1 MSAGSDQSSTDK
13 NPMND
18 YDQNQMQMRKANK
31 IGSKIFAN
39 KLEDI
44 IEEPLMGPGNSN
56 SMNQS
61 LFHGH
66 HNPLDSIV
74 SV

>member
-1 MSAGSDQSSTDK
+1 
-13 NPMND
+13 
-18 YDQNQMQMRKANK
+18 MRKANK
-31 IGSKIFAN
+31 ISSKIFAN
-39 KLEDI
+39 KLEEI